1 MQRQSPAKV
10 IPTGMLLSALSVAL
24 VNGPASAAQE
34 AIEVAF
40 VENVSGRVVALAAAK
55 PTLLDALDVVT
66 DGTRLD
72 LQPNS
77 ELRICHYQM
86 RQYVTLRGPV
96 RASISRDGVVVES
109 SKSAVTAAG
118 ACAAPSDS
126 SFQGGIVMRG
136 LKVIRANDIQRQ
148 R

>member
-1 MQRQSPAKV
+1 MQRQSS
-10 IPTGMLLSALSVAL
+10 IIRTGMLLSALSMAL
-24 VNGPASAAQE
+24 GSGSARAAQE
-34 AIEVAF
+34 PIEVAF

-96 RASISRDGVVVES
+96 RASVSRDGVVVES
-109 SKSAVTAAG
+109 NRSAVTAEG
-118 ACAAPSDS
+118 SCAAPSDS

-136 LKVIRANDIQRQ
+136 LKVIRVNDMQRQ

>member
-1 MQRQSPAKV
+1 MRRQSSAKV
-10 IPTGMLLSALSVAL
+10 ISTGMLLSALSVAL
-24 VNGPASAAQE
+24 VSGSASAAQE

-40 VENVSGRVVALAAAK
+40 VENVGGRVVAIAAAK

-77 ELRICHYQM
+77 ELRLCHYQM
-86 RQYVTLRGPV
+86 RQYLTLRGPM
-96 RASISRDGVVVES
+96 RASVSRDGVVVES
-109 SKSAVTAAG
+109 NKSAVTVAG
-118 ACAAPSDS
+118 SCAAPSDS

-136 LKVIRANDIQRQ
+136 LKVIRVNDGQRQ

>member
-1 MQRQSPAKV
+1 MQRQSSTKV
-10 IPTGMLLSALSVAL
+10 ILTGMLLLALSVAL
-24 VNGPASAAQE
+24 GSGSASAAQE
-34 AIEVAF
+34 ALEVAF

-86 RQYVTLRGPV
+86 HQYLTLRGPM
-96 RASISRDGVVVES
+96 RASVSRDGVVAES
-109 SKSAVTAAG
+109 KKSAVTADG
-118 ACAAPSDS
+118 SCAAPSDS

-136 LKVIRANDIQRQ
+136 LKVIRVNDIHRG

>member
-1 MQRQSPAKV
+1 
-10 IPTGMLLSALSVAL
+10 MLLSALSVAL
-24 VNGPASAAQE
+24 VSGSASAAQE

-40 VENVSGRVVALAAAK
+40 VENVGGRVVAIAAAK

-77 ELRICHYQM
+77 ELRLCHYQM
-86 RQYVTLRGPV
+86 RQYLTLRGPM
-96 RASISRDGVVVES
+96 RASVSRDGVVVES
-109 SKSAVTAAG
+109 NKSAVTVAG
-118 ACAAPSDS
+118 SCAAPSDS

-136 LKVIRANDIQRQ
+136 LKVIRVNDSQRQ

>member
-10 IPTGMLLSALSVAL
+10 IQTGMLLSALSVAL
-24 VNGPASAAQE
+24 VSGSASAAQE

-66 DGTRLD
+66 NGTRLD

-77 ELRICHYQM
+77 ELRLCHYQM
-86 RQYVTLRGPV
+86 RQYVTLRGPM
-96 RASISRDGVVVES
+96 RASVSRDGVVVEGN
-109 SKSAVTAAG
+109 KAAVTVAG
-118 ACAAPSDS
+118 SCAAPSDS
-126 SFQGGIVMRG
+126 SFPGGIVLRG
-136 LKVIRANDIQRQ
+136 PKVIRVNDSQRQ

>member
-1 MQRQSPAKV
+1 MQRQSSTKV
-10 IPTGMLLSALSVAL
+10 IRTGMLLSALSVAL
-24 VNGPASAAQE
+24 GSGSVSAAQE
-34 AIEVAF
+34 AAEVAF

-86 RQYVTLRGPV
+86 RQYLTLRGPV
-96 RASISRDGVVVES
+96 RASVSRDGVVVES
-109 SKSAVTAAG
+109 NKSAVTAAG
-118 ACAAPSDS
+118 SCAAPSDS
-126 SFQGGIVMRG
+126 SFQGGIVVRG
-136 LKVIRANDIQRQ
+136 LKVIRVNDIERQ

>member
-1 MQRQSPAKV
+1 MQRQSS
-10 IPTGMLLSALSVAL
+10 IIRTGMLLSALSMAL
-24 VNGPASAAQE
+24 GSGSARAAQE

-96 RASISRDGVVVES
+96 RASVSRDGVVVES
-109 SKSAVTAAG
+109 NRSAVTAEG
-118 ACAAPSDS
+118 SCAAPSDS

-136 LKVIRANDIQRQ
+136 LKVIRVNDMQRQ

>member
-1 MQRQSPAKV
+1 MQRQSSTKV
-10 IPTGMLLSALSVAL
+10 IRTGMLLSALSVAL
-24 VNGPASAAQE
+24 GSGSVSAAQE
-34 AIEVAF
+34 AAEVAF

-86 RQYVTLRGPV
+86 RQYLTLRGPV
-96 RASISRDGVVVES
+96 RASVSRDGVVVES
-109 SKSAVTAAG
+109 NKSAVTAAG
-118 ACAAPSDS
+118 SCTAPSDS

-136 LKVIRANDIQRQ
+136 LKVIRVNDIERQ

>member
-1 MQRQSPAKV
+1 MRRQSSAKV
-10 IPTGMLLSALSVAL
+10 IPTGMLLSALGVAL
-24 VNGPASAAQE
+24 VSGSASAAQE

-86 RQYVTLRGPV
+86 RQYLTLRGPV
-96 RASISRDGVVVES
+96 RASVSRDGVVVES
-109 SKSAVTAAG
+109 NKSAVTAAG
-118 ACAAPSDS
+118 SCAAPSDS

-136 LKVIRANDIQRQ
+136 LKVIRVNDIQKQ
-148 R
+148 H

>member
-1 MQRQSPAKV
+1 MQRQSSTKV
-10 IPTGMLLSALSVAL
+10 IRTGMLLSALSVAL
-24 VNGPASAAQE
+24 GSGSASAAQK

-66 DGTRLD
+66 EGTRLD

-86 RQYVTLRGPV
+86 RQYLTLRGPV
-96 RASISRDGVVVES
+96 RASVSRNGVVVEAN
-109 SKSAVTAAG
+109 KSAVIAAG
-118 ACAAPSDS
+118 SCAAPSDS
-126 SFQGGIVMRG
+126 SFQGGVVMRG
-136 LKVIRANDIQRQ
+136 LKVIRVNDMQRQ

>member
-24 VNGPASAAQE
+24 VSASASAAQE

>member
-1 MQRQSPAKV
+1 MPRQSSTKV
-10 IPTGMLLSALSVAL
+10 IRTGMLLSALSVAL
-24 VNGPASAAQE
+24 GSGSVSAAQE
-34 AIEVAF
+34 AAEVAF
-40 VENVSGRVVALAAAK
+40 VENVSGRVVALVAAK

-86 RQYVTLRGPV
+86 RQYITLRGPV
-96 RASISRDGVVVES
+96 RTSVSRDGVVVES
-109 SKSAVTAAG
+109 NKSAVTAAG
-118 ACAAPSDS
+118 SCAAPSAS

-136 LKVIRANDIQRQ
+136 LKVIRVNDIERQ

>member
-1 MQRQSPAKV
+1 MQRQSSTKV
-10 IPTGMLLSALSVAL
+10 IRTGMLLSALSVAL
-24 VNGPASAAQE
+24 GSGSVSAAQE
-34 AIEVAF
+34 AAEVAF
-40 VENVSGRVVALAAAK
+40 VENVSGRVVAIAAAK
-55 PTLLDALDVVT
+55 PTLLNALDVVT

-86 RQYVTLRGPV
+86 RQYLTLRGPV
-96 RASISRDGVVVES
+96 RASVSRDGVVVES
-109 SKSAVTAAG
+109 NKSAVTAAG
-118 ACAAPSDS
+118 SCAAPSDS

-136 LKVIRANDIQRQ
+136 LKVIRVNDIERQ

>member
-1 MQRQSPAKV
+1 MQRQSSTKV
-10 IPTGMLLSALSVAL
+10 IRTGMLLSALSVAL
-24 VNGPASAAQE
+24 GSGSVSTAQE
-34 AIEVAF
+34 AAEVAF

-55 PTLLDALDVVT
+55 PTLLNALDVVT

-86 RQYVTLRGPV
+86 RQYLTLRGPV
-96 RASISRDGVVVES
+96 RASVSRDGVVVES
-109 SKSAVTAAG
+109 NKSAVTAAG
-118 ACAAPSDS
+118 SCAAPSDS

-136 LKVIRANDIQRQ
+136 LKVIRVNDIERQ

>member
-1 MQRQSPAKV
+1 
-10 IPTGMLLSALSVAL
+10 MLLSALSVAL
-24 VNGPASAAQE
+24 VSGSASAAQE

-40 VENVSGRVVALAAAK
+40 VENVGGRVVAIAAAK

-77 ELRICHYQM
+77 ELRLCHYQM
-86 RQYVTLRGPV
+86 RQYLTLRGPM
-96 RASISRDGVVVES
+96 RASVSRDGVVVES
-109 SKSAVTAAG
+109 NKSAVTVAG
-118 ACAAPSDS
+118 SCAAPSDS

-136 LKVIRANDIQRQ
+136 LKVIRVNDGQRQ

>member
-1 MQRQSPAKV
+1 MRRQSSAKV
-10 IPTGMLLSALSVAL
+10 IPTGMLLSALGVAL
-24 VNGPASAAQE
+24 VSGSASAAQE

-77 ELRICHYQM
+77 ELRIATINC
-86 RQYVTLRGPV
+86 
-96 RASISRDGVVVES
+96 ASISR
-109 SKSAVTAAG
+109 
-118 ACAAPSDS
+118 
-126 SFQGGIVMRG
+126 
-136 LKVIRANDIQRQ
+136 
-148 R
+148 

>member
-1 MQRQSPAKV
+1 MQRQSSTKV
-10 IPTGMLLSALSVAL
+10 IRTGMLLSALSVAL
-24 VNGPASAAQE
+24 GSGSVSAAQE
-34 AIEVAF
+34 AAEVAF

-55 PTLLDALDVVT
+55 PTLLNALDVVT

-86 RQYVTLRGPV
+86 RQYLTLRGPV
-96 RASISRDGVVVES
+96 RASVSRDGVVVES
-109 SKSAVTAAG
+109 NKSAVTAAG
-118 ACAAPSDS
+118 SCAAPSDS

-136 LKVIRANDIQRQ
+136 LKVIRVNDIERQ

>member
-24 VNGPASAAQE
+24 VSGSASAAQE

-77 ELRICHYQM
+77 ELRICHYQL
-86 RQYVTLRGPV
+86 RQYLTLRGPM
-96 RASISRDGVVVES
+96 RASVSRDGVVVEGN
-109 SKSAVTAAG
+109 KSAVTVAG
-118 ACAAPSDS
+118 SCAAPSDS

-136 LKVIRANDIQRQ
+136 LKVIRVNDGQRQ

>member
-1 MQRQSPAKV
+1 MQRQSSTKV
-10 IPTGMLLSALSVAL
+10 IRTGMLLSALSVAL
-24 VNGPASAAQE
+24 GSGSVSAAQE
-34 AIEVAF
+34 AAEVAF

-86 RQYVTLRGPV
+86 RQYLTLRGPV

-109 SKSAVTAAG
+109 NKSVVTATG
-118 ACAAPSDS
+118 SCAAPSDS

-136 LKVIRANDIQRQ
+136 LKVIRVNDIQKQ

>member
-1 MQRQSPAKV
+1 MRRQSSAKV

-24 VNGPASAAQE
+24 VSGSASAAQE

-40 VENVSGRVVALAAAK
+40 VENVGGRVVAIAAAK

-77 ELRICHYQM
+77 ELRLCHYQM
-86 RQYVTLRGPV
+86 RQYLTLRGPM
-96 RASISRDGVVVES
+96 RASVSRDGVVVES
-109 SKSAVTAAG
+109 NKSAVTVAG
-118 ACAAPSDS
+118 SCAAPSDS

-136 LKVIRANDIQRQ
+136 LKVIRVNDGQRQ

>member
-1 MQRQSPAKV
+1 MQRQSSAKF
-10 IPTGMLLSALSVAL
+10 ISTGMLLSALSVAL
-24 VNGPASAAQE
+24 GSGSASAAQE

-40 VENVSGRVVALAAAK
+40 VENVSGRVVAVAAAK

-86 RQYVTLRGPV
+86 RQYLMLRGPM

-109 SKSAVTAAG
+109 NKSAVTATG
-118 ACAAPSDS
+118 SCAAPSDS
-126 SFQGGIVMRG
+126 SFQGGIVIRG
-136 LKVIRANDIQRQ
+136 LKDIRVNDIQRQ

>member
-1 MQRQSPAKV
+1 MQRQSPSKV
-10 IPTGMLLSALSVAL
+10 IRTGMLLSALTVAL
-24 VNGPASAAQE
+24 GSGSASAAQE

-40 VENVSGRVVALAAAK
+40 VENVSGRVIALAAAK
-55 PTLLDALDVVT
+55 PTLLDALDVVM

-86 RQYVTLRGPV
+86 RQYLTLRGPV
-96 RASISRDGVVVES
+96 RASVSRDGVAVEGN
-109 SKSAVTAAG
+109 KSAVTAAG
-118 ACAAPSDS
+118 SCAAPSGS

-136 LKVIRANDIQRQ
+136 LKVIRVNDIQRQ

>member
-1 MQRQSPAKV
+1 MQRQSSTKV
-10 IPTGMLLSALSVAL
+10 IRTGMLLSALSVAL
-24 VNGPASAAQE
+24 GSGLAAAQE
-34 AIEVAF
+34 AVEVGF

-72 LQPNS
+72 LQPNR

-86 RQYVTLRGPV
+86 RQYLTLRGPV
-96 RASISRDGVVVES
+96 RASVSRDGVVVES
-109 SKSAVTAAG
+109 NKSAVTAAG
-118 ACAAPSDS
+118 SCAAPSES

-136 LKVIRANDIQRQ
+136 LKVIPVNDIPRQ

>member
-1 MQRQSPAKV
+1 MQRQSSTKV
-10 IPTGMLLSALSVAL
+10 VRTGMLLSALSVAL
-24 VNGPASAAQE
+24 GSGSVSAAQE

-66 DGTRLD
+66 EGTRLD

-86 RQYVTLRGPV
+86 RQYLTLRGPV
-96 RASISRDGVVVES
+96 RASVSRNGVVVEAN
-109 SKSAVTAAG
+109 KSAVIAAG
-118 ACAAPSDS
+118 SCAAPSDS
-126 SFQGGIVMRG
+126 SFQGGVVMRG
-136 LKVIRANDIQRQ
+136 LKVIRVNDMQRQ

>member
-1 MQRQSPAKV
+1 MQRQSSTKV
-10 IPTGMLLSALSVAL
+10 IRTGMLLSALSVAL
-24 VNGPASAAQE
+24 GSGSVSAAQE
-34 AIEVAF
+34 AAKVAF

-86 RQYVTLRGPV
+86 RQYLTLRGPV

-109 SKSAVTAAG
+109 NKSAVTAAG
-118 ACAAPSDS
+118 SCAAPSDS

-136 LKVIRANDIQRQ
+136 LKVIRVNDIERQ